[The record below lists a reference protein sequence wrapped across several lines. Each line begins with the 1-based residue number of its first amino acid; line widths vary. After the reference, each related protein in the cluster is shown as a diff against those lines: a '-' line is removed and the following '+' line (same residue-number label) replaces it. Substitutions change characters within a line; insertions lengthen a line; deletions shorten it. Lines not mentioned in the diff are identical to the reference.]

1 MSLEV
6 IIDNEYATLVY
17 DPDAGIVQHQFH
29 KFIYGDHF
37 REVLDTVIDLFND
50 RGATKWLADDRLNS
64 TLTSED
70 AAWAQFDW
78 TPRVWATGWKYW
90 AVILPDKRVG
100 QVHLNFSMGLHQEH
114 GITTAAF
121 ETSDQAL
128 RWLESVE

>member
-1 MSLEV
+1 MSLEI
-6 IIDNEYATLVY
+6 IIDNEYATLSY
-17 DPDAGIVQHQFH
+17 DPDSGIVQHQFH

-37 REVLDTVIDLFND
+37 RAVLNTVIDLFND
-50 RGATKWLADDRLNS
+50 RDATKWLADDRLIS

-100 QVHLNFSMGLHQEH
+100 QVHLNFSMSLHQGH

-121 ETSDQAL
+121 ETADEAR
-128 RWLESVE
+128 RWLESVD

>member
-1 MSLEV
+1 MSLEI
-6 IIDNEYATLVY
+6 IIDNEYATLSY
-17 DPDAGIVQHQFH
+17 DPDSGIVQHQFH

-37 REVLDTVIDLFND
+37 RAVLNTVIDLFND
-50 RGATKWLADDRLNS
+50 RGATKWLADDRLIS

-100 QVHLNFSMGLHQEH
+100 QVHLNFSMRLHQGY

-121 ETSDQAL
+121 ETADEAR
-128 RWLESVE
+128 RWLESVD